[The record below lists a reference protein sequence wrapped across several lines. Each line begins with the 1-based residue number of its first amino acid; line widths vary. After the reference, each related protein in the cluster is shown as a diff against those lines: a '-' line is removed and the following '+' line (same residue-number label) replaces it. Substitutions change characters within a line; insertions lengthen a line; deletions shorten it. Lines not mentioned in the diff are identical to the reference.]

1 MKRNVAL
8 ATVLT
13 LLIATVAY
21 AHYPGVIKLDAA
33 AKKQPAVTFNHA
45 KHGDTL
51 SKNCGTCHHT
61 QKELTKATTDKIDV
75 KKCSACHLD
84 PKVAKIPSL
93 REMSPSKNPMHIRCM
108 GCHKEQKKG
117 PIVCNK
123 CHVKA

>member
-8 ATVLT
+8 ATFLT
-13 LLIATVAY
+13 LLMATVAY

-51 SKNCGTCHHT
+51 AKNCGTCHHT

-84 PKVAKIPSL
+84 PKDAKIPSL
-93 REMSPSKNPMHIRCM
+93 REMSPVKNPMHIRCM

-117 PIVCNK
+117 PTACTK